1 MKSLAIA
8 VFSFLAGLFAPE
20 FTSVSSTL
28 SWEKLTHIDP
38 VAVAFIVIWLFGVSL
53 LIKKRKGGKGGKS

>member
-1 MKSLAIA
+1 MKPLAIA

-20 FTSVSSTL
+20 FSSVSPKSL

-38 VAVAFIVIWLFGVSL
+38 VALAFIAVWLVGVSL
-53 LIKKRKGGKGGKS
+53 LLRKRKGGRA

>member
-20 FTSVSSTL
+20 FTSVSSL

>member
-1 MKSLAIA
+1 MKPLAIA

-20 FTSVSSTL
+20 FSSVSPKSL

-38 VAVAFIVIWLFGVSL
+38 VALLFVVVWLVGISL
-53 LIKKRKGGKGGKS
+53 LL